1 MKETLKP
8 LWLITLLL
16 FLSSLLLLAS
26 DIGQRRPATQDTK
39 KPYPDIAI
47 FQITSTF
54 LIDAHVKGI
63 VDRLEEKGMLA
74 PDRKNLKIYNP
85 QGDMPTANAIAR
97 DIASSSFDVVITS
110 STLALQTFASAN
122 AATRKPHIF
131 GAVTNPYTTGV
142 GITGPEPD
150 QHPPYLAGIGTF
162 QPVREAIT
170 IAREMHPGLRRIG
183 VVWNPAEQ
191 SSESCLIEARK
202 TVKDLDIQLME
213 AIAANTSEVYEVT
226 QSLISKGAEALW
238 IGGDVV
244 ATASIGLM
252 VKLATQAGIPVFTN
266 DPLDAA
272 KGALFGLGADYGTV
286 GSLTADMAIAVL
298 EGESPAS
305 FRIENV
311 VPQLLDINQ
320 EVLSLYPKW
329 RMTERL
335 QKILQKQEKV
345 PEQKAVRRK
354 EPFRIRMV
362 LYSETEFAERSRE
375 GYLEGLRKAGLE
387 PGRDYE
393 MRIFNAQGD
402 MATLSSI
409 MLSIQADQ
417 PDLVMV
423 VSTPTLQAALR
434 QVADTSPVV
443 FTGVGDAVRAGAGKS
458 ETDHHPHVTGI
469 TTRSPFRGMAALIKE
484 TLPGARRVGTLFTP
498 AEINSELYRSWFAE
512 ALGDEGIELVSLPVT
527 SPSDIPQAAEE
538 MIRQNIGAVAQIVDN
553 FTRPGFALIARRAD
567 EKNLPVYVFDSAQM
581 KEGGTLALA
590 RDYHDAALEA
600 SEMAVRIL
608 NGEKPAAIP
617 FRNASMEALIL
628 NPDLAER
635 YGLSISEAIR
645 KRAALYPSA
654 AQRPLSPG
662 IGDTGC
668 MVSVTPQNP
677 TRF

>member
-1 MKETLKP
+1 MKDTLKP
-8 LWLITLLL
+8 LWLIVLLIIMA
-16 FLSSLLLLAS
+16 SLLLLAS
-26 DIGQRRPATQDTK
+26 DLSQRRSPEGEAS

-63 VDRLEEKGMLA
+63 VDRLDEKGMLA
-74 PDRKNLKIYNP
+74 PNRKNLKIYNP

-97 DIASSSFDVVITS
+97 DIASGPFDVVITS
-110 STLALQTFASAN
+110 STLALQTFANAN

-150 QHPPYLAGIGTF
+150 QHPPHLAGIGTF

-202 TVKDLDIQLME
+202 TVKDLDIRLME
-213 AIAANTSEVYEVT
+213 AIAANTSEVHEAT

-244 ATASIGLM
+244 ATASIGLIL
-252 VKLATQAGIPVFTN
+252 KLATQAGIPVFTN

-286 GSLTADMAIAVL
+286 GNLTADMAIAVL
-298 EGESPAS
+298 EGRSPAS
-305 FRIENV
+305 FRIDNV

-320 EVLSLYPKW
+320 EVRSRYPQWK
-329 RMTERL
+329 MTEKLREMSG
-335 QKILQKQEKV
+335 K
-345 PEQKAVRRK
+345 QKAAPQASEPTVEK
-354 EPFRIRMV
+354 KTAPFRIRMV

-375 GYLEGLRKAGLE
+375 GYLEGLHRAGLE
-387 PGRDYE
+387 PDKDYE

-469 TTRSPFRGMAALIKE
+469 TTRSPFRGMAALIRE

-512 ALGDEGIELVSLPVT
+512 ALGEQGIELVSIPVT
-527 SPSDIPQAAEE
+527 APSDIPQAAEE
-538 MIRQNIGAVAQIVDN
+538 LTRQNLGAVAQIVDN

-600 SEMAVRIL
+600 AAMAVRIL

-628 NPDLAER
+628 NPDQAER
-635 YGLSISEAIR
+635 YGLSIPDTIR
-645 KRAALYPSA
+645 KRAALYPHA
-654 AQRPLSPG
+654 EQE
-662 IGDTGC
+662 
-668 MVSVTPQNP
+668 
-677 TRF
+677 